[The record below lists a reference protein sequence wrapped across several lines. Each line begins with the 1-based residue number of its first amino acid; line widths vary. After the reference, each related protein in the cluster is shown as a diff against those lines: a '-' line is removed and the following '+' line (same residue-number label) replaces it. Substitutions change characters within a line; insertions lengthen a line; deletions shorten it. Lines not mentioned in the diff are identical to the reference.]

1 VLEVPE
7 VPVVPE
13 VLVLKVPEVLVLEV
27 PEVLVPRARARRTS
41 GTTGTSTPSTPGTSG
56 TTPVYNPS
64 SFDPPQTTSPFC
76 LMRGCYAR

>member
-1 VLEVPE
+1 

-41 GTTGTSTPSTPGTSG
+41 GTTGTSTPSTPSTPGTSG